1 MRDPNF
7 GWTVEMQIKAARA
20 RMRILEIPVDYRPRI
35 GHSKITGTISGTLRA
50 GYKILLT
57 IFKYGIRRER
67 HEGT

>member
-1 MRDPNF
+1 
-7 GWTVEMQIKAARA
+7 
-20 RMRILEIPVDYRPRI
+20 MRILEVPVDYRPRI